1 MLRGGL
7 ACFMDEMDSKLDTKE
22 KGLAFE
28 MARAMQPAAQRGSLL
43 DGIDL
48 LMQQILELPCTA
60 GGVEFSS
67 SQVRDKLRNKYR
79 DDPKLAEKFKEALQN
94 LSNAGLLKIQTDK
107 GNRKGGRK
115 TTLCRKPA
123 LSEVEASKDATDERV
138 RLNVGKSVFP

>member
-28 MARAMQPAAQRGSLL
+28 MARAMQPAAQLGSLL
-43 DGIDL
+43 EGIDL
-48 LMQQILELPCTA
+48 LTQQILELPCTA

-79 DDPKLAEKFKEALQN
+79 DDPKLAEKIKEALATQAFSKSRRTREIGRVVARLPCVGSQ
-94 LSNAGLLKIQTDK
+94 LSAKW
-107 GNRKGGRK
+107 R
-115 TTLCRKPA
+115 PA
-123 LSEVEASKDATDERV
+123 RMPLM
-138 RLNVGKSVFP
+138 SVCA